1 MAYKTDELF
10 KQAKE
15 AIEKHKLFFIEDIV
29 AFLPCHKSTFY
40 EHFPNESDNY
50 RTLFEMLEKNR
61 TELKVSLRHKW
72 FKSDNASLQMG
83 LMKLICTDE
92 ERKKLSLQYT
102 QNEEVNSNH
111 LEKEK
116 AKRMTDEEL
125 EAEIKKLSKKKRNE
139 N

>member
-1 MAYKTDELF
+1 
-10 KQAKE
+10 
-15 AIEKHKLFFIEDIV
+15 
-29 AFLPCHKSTFY
+29 
-40 EHFPNESDNY
+40 
-50 RTLFEMLEKNR
+50 
-61 TELKVSLRHKW
+61 
-72 FKSDNASLQMG
+72 
-83 LMKLICTDE
+83 MKLICTDE

-139 N
+139 Y